1 MNVSVI
7 IPVFNEKE
15 SLPDLVLELN
25 SSLASYN
32 TWEVIFVDDGSS
44 DGSQNGLQIIV
55 NRIKILNLF
64 SFIEIMERLP
74 HLLKALS

>member
-44 DGSQNGLQIIV
+44 DGSSSLV
-55 NRIKILNLF
+55 ASF
-64 SFIEIMERLP
+64 SN
-74 HLLKALS
+74 AT